1 MVLYCFTPPIVD
13 ESDDKI
19 FQYIGVFKHFFQPN
33 LAYGKSLMDE
43 DNYFLLYYNESHT
56 PLMGDNEILKG
67 NLTMFKNFL

>member
-19 FQYIGVFKHFFQPN
+19 FQYIGVLKHFFQPN

-43 DNYFLLYYNESHT
+43 DEDELL
-56 PLMGDNEILKG
+56 LIIL
-67 NLTMFKNFL
+67 